1 MAYKKETA
9 FSVHVINPT
18 KRSGSRRKRRSKKAA
33 KKTAANPAKKKAAKK
48 TAKKAPDDMA
58 KKRRKKTTRRRK
70 TRGATTTRRIT
81 RRNPTR
87 HNPTRRRRARKAIGT
102 GITALTN
109 ELKPALQRTLGM
121 LVAGWAV
128 RRWSST
134 PGGIWPGQ
142 AHTSPTAGEGWSLPQ
157 YAIAGAIAMW
167 APPLLKRFID
177 PREFRRGVVDLMV
190 QKLVYTEAIAR
201 SPMLQR
207 QFGTGDVAYDG
218 HQAYVESGGRWN
230 AMQGLVE
237 KSALDGL
244 VEMSPLD
251 GMGDMGHLMP
261 KGTQTQSSIYSGTGY
276 ENPYHAAFRR

>member
-1 MAYKKETA
+1 MAKETA
-9 FSVHVINPT
+9 FSIHVINPR
-18 KRSGSRRKRRSKKAA
+18 KKSGKKSRRKRRNKPA
-33 KKTAANPAKKKAAKK
+33 KTAANPTKKKAAKK
-48 TAKKAPDDMA
+48 TAKKEPDMA

-87 HNPTRRRRARKAIGT
+87 SNPTRRRRARRAVGVGINAIVKE
-102 GITALTN
+102 IQ
-109 ELKPALQRTLGM
+109 PALQRTLGT

-157 YAIAGAIAMW
+157 YAIAGAVAMW
-167 APPLLKRFID
+167 APPLLRRFID
-177 PREFRRGVVDLMV
+177 PNEFRRGVVDLMV
-190 QKLVYTEAIAR
+190 QKLVYTELIAR
-201 SPMLQR
+201 SPMLQQ
-207 QFGTGDVAYDG
+207 QFGAGGVAYDG
-218 HQAYVESGGRWN
+218 HQAYVESGGQWN

-251 GMGDMGHLMP
+251 GNMGHLMP
-261 KGTQTQSSIYSGTGY
+261 AGTQTQNSIYSGTGY